1 MVPLELRPPFSVACS
16 LYPDARKSV
25 VLKGDYTHMKTHGYR
40 VAVLLLMLTMT
51 ACVTTTPEAP
61 EGFTA
66 LFNGKDL
73 TGWQGDSR
81 LWSVK
86 DGAIIGSTENV
97 KLAHNSFLMTEK
109 KYSDFVLR
117 VKVKLRNHNSGVQF
131 RSQVLDDYAAK
142 GYQADV
148 AEATYFGMLYEEQG
162 RGILPYWN
170 ALSDQDRAD
179 IFNASKKDDWNEYE
193 ITCEGDRVKMVLNGK
208 VTLDFEDPE
217 GAKEGIIGLQLHAGP
232 PMQAEFKDIYI
243 KELKPEK
250 K

>member
-1 MVPLELRPPFSVACS
+1 
-16 LYPDARKSV
+16 
-25 VLKGDYTHMKTHGYR
+25 MKTIMHR
-40 VAVLLLMLTMT
+40 ATVCLLAVGLMSCATSY
-51 ACVTTTPEAP
+51 ANAP

-73 TGWQGDSR
+73 SGWQGDSR
-81 LWSVK
+81 LWKVK
-86 DGAIIGSTENV
+86 DGVIIGNTEGV
-97 KLAHNSFLMTEK
+97 KLEHNTFLMTEK

-131 RSQVLDDYAAK
+131 RSEVKEDYAAK

-170 ALSDQDRAD
+170 ALSDQERAD
-179 IFNASKKDDWNEYE
+179 IFKAAKTGDWNEYE
-193 ITCEGDRVKMVLNGK
+193 ITCEGDHVKMVLNGK
-208 VTLDFEDPE
+208 VTLDFQDPE

-232 PMQAEFKDIYI
+232 GMEVEFKDIYI
-243 KELKPEK
+243 KDLTPK
-250 K
+250 KEDKK

>member
-1 MVPLELRPPFSVACS
+1 MNTIWRRATVIGLALALMVSVISFA
-16 LYPDARKSV
+16 D
-25 VLKGDYTHMKTHGYR
+25 
-40 VAVLLLMLTMT
+40 
-51 ACVTTTPEAP
+51 AP
-61 EGFTA
+61 EGFTS

-73 TGWQGDSR
+73 TGWKGDSR

-86 DGAIIGSTENV
+86 DGVIVGNTENV
-97 KLAHNSFLMTEK
+97 KLSHNSFLMTEK

-131 RSQVLDDYAAK
+131 RSEALDDYAAK

-170 ALSDQDRAD
+170 ALSDQERAD
-179 IFNASKKDDWNEYE
+179 IFNASKKGEWNEYE
-193 ITCEGDRVKMVLNGK
+193 ITCNGDHVKMVLNGK
-208 VTLDFEDPE
+208 VTLDFDDPE

-232 PMQAEFKDIYI
+232 GMQVEFKDIYI
-243 KELKPEK
+243 KDLAPKKDEK

>member
-1 MVPLELRPPFSVACS
+1 MNTIWRRATVIGLALALMVSVISFA
-16 LYPDARKSV
+16 D
-25 VLKGDYTHMKTHGYR
+25 
-40 VAVLLLMLTMT
+40 
-51 ACVTTTPEAP
+51 AP
-61 EGFTA
+61 EGFTS

-73 TGWQGDSR
+73 TGWKGDSR

-86 DGAIIGSTENV
+86 DGVIVGNTETV
-97 KLAHNSFLMTEK
+97 KIPHNSFLMTEK

-131 RSQVLDDYAAK
+131 RSQALDDYAAK

-170 ALSDQDRAD
+170 ALSDQERAD
-179 IFNASKKDDWNEYE
+179 IFNASKKGEWNEYE
-193 ITCEGDRVKMVLNGK
+193 ITCNGDRVKMVLNGK
-208 VTLDFEDPE
+208 VTLDFDDPE